1 MLTPKVALS
10 SLDLRNP
17 KMSFSEHFSI
27 KNIPYGIA
35 TSEDHPQRAVA
46 TRIGD
51 HVIFLTD
58 LDLSVAEELKKAIDQ
73 VGSLGVR
80 VEGPLAKPTV

>member
-1 MLTPKVALS
+1 MSLS
-10 SLDLRNP
+10 
-17 KMSFSEHFSI
+17 KHFSI

-35 TSEDHPQRAVA
+35 TSKGHPQRTVA

-51 HVIFLTD
+51 HVIFLID

-73 VGSLGVR
+73 VRNVR
-80 VEGPLAKPTV
+80 LCYMLSS